1 MEKKPLFLFGECT
14 EAAFLAHFPVSLQSV
29 SSYTLP
35 GYALRYAENGRSFL
49 TPSSGEQV
57 SGLLCDA
64 QEDLLWAMDQ
74 WKGVP
79 LLRRT
84 TVKASCGE
92 LYVYENNAAVVCD
105 APELTP
111 EAALTQFSGLYAE
124 NELGKCDV
132 HLMFPCSFENFHC
145 PVEEAAAADA
155 VTANFLSQI
164 NRANAEEFNGEYLTL
179 RRGALGVYSFRIGFS
194 EADRAA
200 HTQPGFVYYSIHETT
215 QIGTVSIVFPNT
227 LVSALQ
233 ILNVFCSDMLEI
245 SGSGC
250 FRDWLQR
257 ECGLTIHGTPRA
269 VLFAHN
275 PLENAQ
281 VIKCLAMERNPMAP
295 LIGPTLQSYAA
306 DNLAQ
311 YDLAEVYASP
321 KCLLEIEKSCCCDL
335 SERLGTESLEIFFV
349 ELLSMQTA
357 SVQRICSRV
366 LNYMK
371 ETEEL
376 GGEKDYEQLISL
388 SNEMSSV
395 ILFFDY
401 DRFLYPTVTIACK
414 KISQRF
420 GMEEELQ
427 KYYQYREILEQM
439 ISVAHEQRE
448 KIEGDNLN
456 LLLLILTLVQVLPTF
471 VDTFQMFLEG
481 TWSASILWSWLYSI
495 IACALLCALFSW
507 YKRRQIRRANSKHK
521 RRK

>member
-1 MEKKPLFLFGECT
+1 MENCSLFLFGECA
-14 EAAFLAHFPVSLQSV
+14 EAAFLSHFPVSLQPCSP
-29 SSYTLP
+29 YTLS

-49 TPSSGEQV
+49 VPSSGEQV

-64 QEDLLWAMDQ
+64 QNTLLWAMDQ
-74 WKGVP
+74 WKGIP

-84 TVKASCGE
+84 AAQTACGE
-92 LYVYENNAAVVCD
+92 VYIYENNAAAVCEP
-105 APELTP
+105 PELP
-111 EAALTQFSGLYAE
+111 LEDALEQFSCLYAE

-132 HLMFPCSFENFHC
+132 HLMFPCSFEAFHR
-145 PVEEAAAADA
+145 PAAAPEAADA
-155 VTANFLSQI
+155 ITAGFLSQI

-179 RRGALGVYSFRIGFS
+179 RRGALGVYTFQIGFS
-194 EADRAA
+194 EDDRAK
-200 HTQPGFVYYSIHETT
+200 HFQPGFVYYSIHEET

-227 LVSALQ
+227 LISALQ

-245 SGSGC
+245 SGGGC
-250 FRDWLQR
+250 FRNWLQR
-257 ECGLTIHGTPRA
+257 ECGLSVHGTPRA

-275 PLENAQ
+275 PMEHTQ
-281 VIKCLAMERNPMAP
+281 IIKCLAMERSPMAP

-321 KCLLEIEKSCCCDL
+321 KCLLEIEKRCCCDL

-376 GGEKDYEQLISL
+376 GGEKDYDRLISL

-439 ISVAHEQRE
+439 ISLSHEQRE

-471 VDTFQMFLEG
+471 VETFQMFLEG

-495 IACALLCALFSW
+495 AACALLCALFGW
-507 YKRRQIRRANSKHK
+507 YKRRQIRRANSKRK
-521 RRK
+521 RRS

>member
-1 MEKKPLFLFGECT
+1 M
-14 EAAFLAHFPVSLQSV
+14 
-29 SSYTLP
+29 
-35 GYALRYAENGRSFL
+35 
-49 TPSSGEQV
+49 PSSSEQV
-57 SGLLCDA
+57 SGLLCETTD
-64 QEDLLWAMDQ
+64 ELLWAMDQ

-84 TVKASCGE
+84 AAQTSCGE
-92 LYVYENNAAVVCD
+92 VYIYENNSAAVCEP
-105 APELTP
+105 PELP
-111 EAALTQFSGLYAE
+111 LEDALEQFSHLYAE

-132 HLMFPCSFENFHC
+132 HLMFPCSFENFHY
-145 PVEEAAAADA
+145 PVEDAA
-155 VTANFLSQI
+155 VTDVVTADFLSQV

-179 RRGALGVYSFRIGFS
+179 HRFSLGVYFFRIGFS
-194 EADRAA
+194 EADRAK
-200 HTQPGFVYYSIHETT
+200 HVQPGFVYYSIHEET

-227 LVSALQ
+227 LISALQ
-233 ILNVFCSDMLEI
+233 ILNVFCSNMLEI
-245 SGSGC
+245 SDSGC

-257 ECGLTIHGTPRA
+257 ECGLAIHGTPRA

-275 PLENAQ
+275 PLENTQ
-281 VIKCLAMERNPMAP
+281 IIKCLAMERSPMAP

-401 DRFLYPTVTIACK
+401 ARFLYPTVTIACK

-448 KIEGDNLN
+448 KIEGGNLN

-495 IACALLCALFSW
+495 TACALLCALFSW

-521 RRK
+521 RRS